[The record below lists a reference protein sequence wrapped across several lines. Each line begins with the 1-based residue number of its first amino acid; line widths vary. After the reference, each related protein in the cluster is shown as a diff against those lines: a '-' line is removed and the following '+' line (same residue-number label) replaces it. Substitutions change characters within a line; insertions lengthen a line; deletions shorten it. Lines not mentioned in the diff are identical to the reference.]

1 MNALPRWTGGLVGD
15 RDPAQPLLTL
25 YDGPARVELS
35 GVTTANWVAKS
46 ANLLVDGLGGP
57 ATVGLLLPLH
67 WQSVALLLA
76 GVATGATV
84 TVTDDPTGLAGCDA
98 AFAVEKCAEVVLD
111 LGVQQVLAVSE
122 HPLGAPCGPLP
133 AMVTDYGREV
143 PSYGDHWSGPSPRPA
158 ELRVGPDP
166 LGPLPELGLGGADR
180 VLISTRLAEA
190 TGLRVLLSALRA
202 GAALVLVP
210 DPTAVDLVQVA
221 RDEAV
226 TATYGLVVAGLPRL
240 SPSGA
245 PS

>member
-1 MNALPRWTGGLVGD
+1 MQLSAWTGGLAGE

-35 GVTTANWVAKS
+35 GATTANWVAKS
-46 ANLLVDGLGGP
+46 ANLLVDGLGSP

-67 WQSVALLLA
+67 WQGVALLLA

-84 TVTDDPTGLAGCDA
+84 SVVDEPAALAGCDA
-98 AFAVEKCAEVVLD
+98 AFTVERCAQTVLD
-111 LGVQQVLAVSE
+111 AGVDEVLALSA

-133 AMVTDYGREV
+133 QMVQDFAREV
-143 PSYGDHWSGPSPRPA
+143 PSYGDHWSGRPPRA
-158 ELRVGPDP
+158 ADVRVAGRP
-166 LGPLPELGLGGADR
+166 LGALPELGLAGSDR
-180 VLISTRLAEA
+180 LLISTRLSDAA
-190 TGLRVLLSALRA
+190 GLGVLLTALRA
-202 GAALVLVP
+202 GASLVLVP

-221 RDEAV
+221 RDEAA

-240 SPSGA
+240 SPSAA

>member
-1 MNALPRWTGGLVGD
+1 MNVLPAWTGGLVGE

-35 GVTTANWVAKS
+35 GATTANWVAKS

-67 WQSVALLLA
+67 WQSLVLLLA
-76 GVATGATV
+76 GVATGAAV
-84 TVTDDPTGLAGCDA
+84 EITDEPAELAGSDV
-98 AFAVEKCAEVVLD
+98 AFTVARCAGMVLEA
-111 LGVQQVLAVSE
+111 GVDEVLALSA
-122 HPLGAPCGPLP
+122 HPLGAACGPLP
-133 AMVTDYGREV
+133 AGVTDYALDV
-143 PSYGDHWSGPSPRPA
+143 PSYGDHWNGPLPGPA
-158 ELRVGPDP
+158 HVRVVGQR
-166 LGPLPELGLGGADR
+166 LAPLPELGLGTADR
-180 VLISTRLAEA
+180 VLISTRLSDPA
-190 TGLRVLLSALRA
+190 GLALLLAVLRA

-221 RDEAV
+221 RDEGV

-240 SPSGA
+240 SSSGA

>member
-1 MNALPRWTGGLVGD
+1 MSQLSAWTGGLAGD
-15 RDPAQPLLTL
+15 RDAAQPLLTL

-35 GVTTANWVAKS
+35 GATTANWVAKS

-67 WQSVALLLA
+67 WQGIVLLLA

-84 TVTDDPTGLAGCDA
+84 SLVDEPAALAGCDA
-98 AFAVEKCAEVVLD
+98 AFTVERCAQTAVDA
-111 LGVQQVLAVSE
+111 GVDEVLALSG
-122 HPLGAPCGPLP
+122 HPLGAPCRPLP
-133 AMVTDYGREV
+133 PMVQDFAREV
-143 PSYGDHWSGPSPRPA
+143 PSYGDHWSGPRPRA
-158 ELRVGPDP
+158 ADLRVAGRP
-166 LGPLPELGLGGADR
+166 LGPLPELGPGAGDR
-180 VLISTRLAEA
+180 LLISTRLADPP
-190 TGLRVLLSALRA
+190 GLGVLLAALRA
-202 GAALVLVP
+202 GASLVLVP

>member
-1 MNALPRWTGGLVGD
+1 MTLPAWSGGLAGP

-35 GVTTANWVAKS
+35 GATTANWVAKS

-57 ATVGLLLPLH
+57 AAVGLLLPLH
-67 WQSVALLLA
+67 WQGVALLLA

-84 TVTDDPTGLAGCDA
+84 TVTDDPAGLAGCDVAFTLAECAQA
-98 AFAVEKCAEVVLD
+98 AVD
-111 LGVQQVLAVSE
+111 QGVDEVLALSG

-133 AMVTDYGREV
+133 AMVSDYAREV
-143 PSYGDHWSGPSPRPA
+143 PSYGDHWGGAAPRSA
-158 ELRVGPDP
+158 DLRVAGEP
-166 LGPLPELGLGGADR
+166 LGPLPELGLGTADR
-180 VLISTRLAEA
+180 VLISTRLSDPG
-190 TGLRVLLSALRA
+190 GLGVLLAALRA
-202 GAALVLVP
+202 GASLVLVP

-221 RDEAV
+221 RDEGV
-226 TATYGLVVAGLPRL
+226 TATCGLVVAGLPRL

>member
-1 MNALPRWTGGLVGD
+1 MSQLSAWTGGLVGE
-15 RDPAQPLLTL
+15 RDAAQPLLTL

-35 GVTTANWVAKS
+35 GATTANWVAKS

-67 WQSVALLLA
+67 WQGVALLLA

-84 TVTDDPTGLAGCDA
+84 SVVDEPAALAGCDVAFTVERCA
-98 AFAVEKCAEVVLD
+98 ATALD
-111 LGVQQVLAVSE
+111 AGVDEVLALSG
-122 HPLGAPCGPLP
+122 HPLGAPCAALP
-133 AMVTDYGREV
+133 PMVQDFAREV
-143 PSYGDHWSGPSPRPA
+143 PSYGDHWGGPGPRA
-158 ELRVGPDP
+158 ADVHVAGRP
-166 LGPLPELGLGGADR
+166 LGALPEPGLGADDR
-180 VLISTRLAEA
+180 LLISTRLADA
-190 TGLRVLLSALRA
+190 DGLGVLLAALRA
-202 GAALVLVP
+202 GASLVLVP